1 MVDLALT
8 ILLLVANF
16 LFVGTEF
23 AITRLRPTQLTEL
36 ERKGTVGVKS
46 ARHAVDHIDAYL
58 SACQLGITLA
68 SIGLGVVGK
77 PFFQALF
84 KPLIG
89 DASAYTGFA
98 VAAGLAFATV
108 TLLHVVLGELVP
120 KSLAISRTVPIAL
133 LFAPPMRL
141 FYLLTKPV
149 VDLFNAMGNLILK
162 PFGVPPARE
171 VGHTPHS
178 EDELRE
184 LLRQSAA
191 EGLIDIDE
199 RRFTENVF
207 SFGERRTRDIMLPR
221 PNVEFVTVT
230 DDLRAI
236 AARLLASGRTRLPLC
251 DGEQGLDA
259 SIGLVHAKDLLR
271 AVIEDE
277 KIKPRDIA
285 RPLPRVSESILID
298 ELLRDLRR
306 DRNHMALVADEHGIT
321 VGLVTLEDIL
331 EEIVGEIEDEF
342 DTDRVELIV
351 EEGECTRV
359 AGSASIRLVVKRLN
373 VEIANPHEATIG
385 GHVTEMLGRLPQVG
399 EIVQLNGHAAKV
411 TGVDETRITELTF
424 ENEPQPHKP
433 GSEAEALP
441 PPQTQQQDAGR

>member
-1 MVDLALT
+1 VVDLVVT
-8 ILLLVANF
+8 ILLLGANF

-23 AITRLRPTQLTEL
+23 AITRLRPTQLNEL
-36 ERKGTVGVKS
+36 ERRNTPGAKS
-46 ARHAVDHIDAYL
+46 ARHAVEHIDAYL

-77 PFFQALF
+77 PFFEELLEPWLGGAAAF
-84 KPLIG
+84 
-89 DASAYTGFA
+89 TGFA
-98 VAAGLAFATV
+98 MAAGTAFALV

-120 KSLAISRTVPIAL
+120 KSLSIARTVPTAL

-149 VDLFNAMGNLILK
+149 VDLFNALGNLVLK

-171 VGHTPHS
+171 VGHAPHS

-207 SFGERRTRDIMLPR
+207 SFGDRRTRDIMIPR
-221 PNVEFVTVT
+221 PQVQFVTVAH
-230 DDLRAI
+230 DLRTVAR
-236 AARLLASGRTRLPLC
+236 RLLATGRTRLPLC
-251 DGEQGLDA
+251 EADGGLDA
-259 SIGLVHAKDLLR
+259 TVGLVHAKDLLR
-271 AVIEDE
+271 AVVEDSRVE
-277 KIKPRDIA
+277 SRDLV
-285 RPLPRVSESILID
+285 RPLPRVSESVLID

-342 DTDRVELIV
+342 DTERVELIV
-351 EEGECTRV
+351 QDGDKTRV
-359 AGSASIRLVVKRLN
+359 NGSTSIRLVTKRLGVQ
-373 VEIANPHEATIG
+373 VEDPHESTIG
-385 GHVTEMLGRLPQVG
+385 GHIIELLGRLPHVG
-399 EIVQLNGHAAKV
+399 EVVQINGHYAEV

-424 ENEPQPHKP
+424 NQQSSIPTTGETQP
-433 GSEAEALP
+433 AETVTARK
-441 PPQTQQQDAGR
+441 AE

>member
-1 MVDLALT
+1 MVDLMFT
-8 ILLLVANF
+8 ILLLAANF
-16 LFVGTEF
+16 VFVGTEF

-36 ERKGTVGVKS
+36 ERKGTPGAKS
-46 ARHAVDHIDAYL
+46 ARHAVEHIDAYL

-77 PFFQALF
+77 PFFEDLF
-84 KPLIG
+84 EPLLG
-89 DASAYTGFA
+89 GAAAFTGFA
-98 VAAGLAFATV
+98 VAAALAFSTV

-120 KSLAISRTVPIAL
+120 KSLAIARTVPSAL
-133 LFAPPMRL
+133 VFAPPMRV
-141 FYLLTKPV
+141 FYLLTRPV
-149 VDLFNAMGNLILK
+149 VDLFNAMGNWILK

-191 EGLIDIDE
+191 EGLIDIDA
-199 RRFTENVF
+199 RRFTENAF
-207 SFGERRTRDIMLPR
+207 SFGDRRTRDIMIPR

-236 AARLLASGRTRLPLC
+236 AARLLGTGRTRLPLC
-251 DGEQGLDA
+251 EAEHGLDA
-259 SIGLVHAKDLLR
+259 TIGLVHAKDLLR
-271 AVIEDE
+271 AVIEDA
-277 KIKPRDIA
+277 KIEPRDIA
-285 RPLPRVSESILID
+285 RPLPRVSESVLID

-342 DTDRVELIV
+342 DTERVELIV
-351 EEGECTRV
+351 HEGDKTRV
-359 AGSASIRLVVKRLN
+359 AGSTSIRMVVKRLN

-385 GHVTEMLGRLPQVG
+385 GHVIEMLGRLPQVG

-424 ENEPQPHKP
+424 EEDTKPPEAASENAPQVR
-433 GSEAEALP
+433 E
-441 PPQTQQQDAGR
+441 DAS